1 MKSGF
6 LSPFICKDYNSPVSF
21 SLLSSSDWRYFEV
34 CMCVKE
40 KTSRV
45 FVFVLLFYG
54 WEGITPTGG
63 AVNDPLECDI
73 LPLPGS
79 KMTTN
84 VVEGYLE
91 FL

>member
-1 MKSGF
+1 
-6 LSPFICKDYNSPVSF
+6 
-21 SLLSSSDWRYFEV
+21 
-34 CMCVKE
+34 MCVKE

-54 WEGITPTGG
+54 WEGVTPGGG
-63 AVNDPLECDI
+63 AANDSLECDV

-79 KMTTN
+79 KMAAN

-91 FL
+91 FLWMYLGQK